1 MSFIDTDCANILETF
16 GVGTVGIDI
25 FAGLDQ
31 PDLPNAAILL
41 VSTGSYQP
49 SMPSLDYSFLTLQ
62 VTVRDSEGNKQ
73 GCDAT
78 TDTVIDILHGLVDYT
93 QGTSR
98 YVQIFQNSGPISILE
113 DGTMRPKNIV
123 NFYALRTTS

>member
-1 MSFIDTDCANILETF
+1 MSFIDTDCANILESY
-16 GVGTVGIDI
+16 GAGTVGVDI

-31 PDLPNAAILL
+31 PDKPNSAILL
-41 VSTGSYQP
+41 VATGSYQAN
-49 SMPSLDYSFLTLQ
+49 MPSLDYSFLTLQ

-73 GCDAT
+73 GCDST
-78 TDTVIDILHGLVDYT
+78 TEIVIDILHGLVNHT